1 MDELLS
7 VEGLQKRFPGRRNI
21 LGRPRSWNHAVQD
34 VSFTLGVGRTL
45 AVVGESGAGKSTVGR
60 MILRLIEPDAGTVR
74 FRGEDVASLGREPL
88 RRWRRHAQMIFQDPY
103 NSLDP
108 RMVIGDLVAEPL
120 LMLDD
125 MKRGDREHR
134 VAELLDRVGLE
145 PRFAM
150 RYPYEFSGGQL
161 QRIAIARALAT
172 NPELIVCDEPVAAL
186 DMSVRAQILN
196 LLRDLQEERGISYL
210 FISHDLSLVRIVADA
225 VAVMSGGRI
234 VEMGPTASIF
244 DQPQDPYTCELL
256 SSVPI
261 PHPRIERTRRTRP
274 HTVVEEIPPSS

>member
-7 VEGLQKRFPGRRNI
+7 VEGLEKRFPGRRNI

-120 LMLDD
+120 LMLDH
-125 MKRGDREHR
+125 MSRGDREHR

-150 RYPYEFSGGQL
+150 RYHTSSPGASSSGSPLPG
-161 QRIAIARALAT
+161 RWRPT
-172 NPELIVCDEPVAAL
+172 
-186 DMSVRAQILN
+186 
-196 LLRDLQEERGISYL
+196 
-210 FISHDLSLVRIVADA
+210 LS
-225 VAVMSGGRI
+225 
-234 VEMGPTASIF
+234 
-244 DQPQDPYTCELL
+244 
-256 SSVPI
+256 
-261 PHPRIERTRRTRP
+261 
-274 HTVVEEIPPSS
+274 